1 MNFFLT
7 WGVYFM
13 RQAAYA
19 FTFVAGLLLLAEI
32 LLPGSVLPFFHLHAL
47 VFVVVVLH
55 LGVLAFPVEGGHLA
69 TRLAVLIPLGLLC
82 LAAVFFTVWGGSAT
96 AMLLSAA
103 LVAVMIGI
111 GAASAKSSS

>member
-1 MNFFLT
+1 MNSFLT
-7 WGVYFM
+7 WGAYFL

-19 FTFVAGLLLLAEI
+19 FTLVAGLLLIAEI
-32 LLPGSVLPFFHLHAL
+32 LLPGSVLPFFNLHAL
-47 VFVVVVLH
+47 VFAVVVMH
-55 LGVLAFPVEGGHLA
+55 LGVLAFPAAQGHLA

-82 LAAVFFTVWGGSAT
+82 LAAVFFTVWGGSVT

-111 GAASAKSSS
+111 VVASAKSSS